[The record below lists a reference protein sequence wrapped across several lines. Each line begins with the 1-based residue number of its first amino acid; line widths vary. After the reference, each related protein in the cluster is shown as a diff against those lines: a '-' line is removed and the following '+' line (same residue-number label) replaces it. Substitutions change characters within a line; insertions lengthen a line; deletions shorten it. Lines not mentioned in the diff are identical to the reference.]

1 MQTIFA
7 PNASREIKER
17 LSRLRPDSQRQ
28 WGKMNPAQAVAHCC
42 KGMEQ
47 AMGDVLPPRLL
58 IGRLI
63 GSFIKS
69 KALADDAP
77 MRRNSPT
84 VPGFVV
90 LDERDFIA
98 ERHRLNALID
108 RVVAVG
114 PAGCTDHPHS
124 FFGPM
129 TPEQWGILMYKH
141 LDHHLRQFGA

>member
-1 MQTIFA
+1 M
-7 PNASREIKER
+7 
-17 LSRLRPDSQRQ
+17 
-28 WGKMNPAQAVAHCC
+28 
-42 KGMEQ
+42 
-47 AMGDVLPPRLL
+47 L

-63 GSFIKS
+63 GGFVKS
-69 KALADDAP
+69 KALGDDAP
-77 MRRNSPT
+77 MRRNSGT

-129 TPEQWGILMYKH
+129 TPDQWGILMYKH
-141 LDHHLRQFGA
+141 LDHHLRQFGS